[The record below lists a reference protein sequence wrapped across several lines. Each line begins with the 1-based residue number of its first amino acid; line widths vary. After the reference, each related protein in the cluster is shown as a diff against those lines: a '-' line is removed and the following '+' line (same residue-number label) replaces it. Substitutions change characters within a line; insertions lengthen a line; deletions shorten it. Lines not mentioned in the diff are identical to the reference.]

1 MTPQLATGLVLLM
14 GMAVIGG
21 STIALSGARRTP
33 IRLADSLALLEGAT
47 APVGEPF
54 EINNRSDR
62 LGAWAFRHSPIR
74 LTSNQQRLL
83 QLKNI
88 PVTEF
93 FADKTVMALLG
104 AAVPTIV
111 GGFSSL
117 VLGVSPTI
125 PGLAALTL
133 LVLGWFLPDLLLR
146 RAGKRAKVDAGEALF
161 TYFDLVTLERLAN
174 RSASQSMHAAAAVSS
189 VPLFGLITEALDRA
203 RLEQRAPYSELKR
216 LATHLDLPELSD
228 IADVMRLDESG
239 AALAGALRARVRELR
254 DAHLTAAKVA
264 ANQISERMTVF
275 MVIPAMV
282 FGVIFLVPPL
292 LRLANG

>member
-14 GMAVIGG
+14 GMAVVGG
-21 STIALSGARRTP
+21 FTIALAGARRTP

-47 APVGEPF
+47 APVGESF

-62 LGAWAFRHSPIR
+62 LGAWAFRRSPIR

-104 AAVPTIV
+104 AAVPTV
-111 GGFSSL
+111 LGGFTFL

-125 PGLAALTL
+125 PGLAALVL
-133 LVLGWFLPDLLLR
+133 LVLGWFLPDLFLR

-216 LATHLDLPELSD
+216 LAAHLDLPELGD

>member
-1 MTPQLATGLVLLM
+1 MTPQLITGLVLLM
-14 GMAVIGG
+14 GMAMVGG
-21 STIALSGARRTP
+21 VTMTLAGARRTP
-33 IRLADSLALLEGAT
+33 IRLADSLALLDGAT
-47 APVGEPF
+47 TPVNESL
-54 EINNRSDR
+54 EINTRSDR
-62 LGAWAFRHSPIR
+62 LGAWAFRNSPIR
-74 LTSNQQRLL
+74 LTGNQQRLL

-104 AAVPTIV
+104 AAVPLLI
-111 GGFSSL
+111 GGFSFL
-117 VLGVSPTI
+117 VLGFSPSI
-125 PGLAALTL
+125 PSIAAIVL
-133 LVLGWFLPDLLLR
+133 LVLGWFVPDLMLH
-146 RAGKRAKVDAGEALF
+146 RAGKRAKIDAGEALF

-174 RSASQSMHAAAAVSS
+174 RSASQSMHAAASVSTA
-189 VPLFGLITEALDRA
+189 PLFGLITEALDRA
-203 RLEQRAPYSELKR
+203 RLEQRAPYGELKR

-292 LRLANG
+292 LRLMNG

>member
-1 MTPQLATGLVLLM
+1 MSPPLITGLVLIM
-14 GMAVIGG
+14 GMAMVGG
-21 STIALSGARRTP
+21 LSLAVAGVRRTP

-47 APVGEPF
+47 SPVRESL

-62 LGAWAFRHSPIR
+62 LGAWAFRHSPVR
-74 LTSNQQRLL
+74 LTANQQRLL

-104 AAVPTIV
+104 AAVPILV
-111 GGFSSL
+111 GGFGSL
-117 VLGVSPTI
+117 VLGSSPTI
-125 PGLAALTL
+125 PGGAALVL
-133 LVLGWFLPDLLLR
+133 LALGWFTPDLLLR

-174 RSASQSMHAAAAVSS
+174 RSASQSMHAAASVSTA
-189 VPLFGLITEALDRA
+189 PLFGLITEALDRA
-203 RLEQRAPYSELKR
+203 RLEQRAPYGELKR
-216 LATHLDLPELSD
+216 LAVHLDLPELSD

-254 DAHLTAAKVA
+254 EAHLTAAKVA

-282 FGVIFLVPPL
+282 FGAIFLVPPL